1 MYSYL
6 ITELNVNSAITKPS
20 HDEVLHFDPE
30 SANDGDT
37 KYTVRGYAYAGGGRR
52 INRVEVSLDDGKSWY
67 LATIEYPE
75 DRFRTVSHSDPT
87 YGVVDLSERDTCF
100 CWCFWSYDVPIRD
113 FPAGGYISLRAM
125 DEGMNSQP
133 RDMYINATSMLNNWW
148 FRVAVLRTE
157 IGVRFVHPAPVGTKS
172 PGWMEVCATGF

>member
-1 MYSYL
+1 MQLSPEQARVEEDWWYDPSYL

-67 LATIEYPE
+67 LAPIEYPE

-87 YGVVDLSERDTCF
+87 YGVVDLSERDTCLYVSLSVWHEF
-100 CWCFWSYDVPIRD
+100 ISYHYTGVP
-113 FPAGGYISLRAM
+113 P
-125 DEGMNSQP
+125 
-133 RDMYINATSMLNNWW
+133 
-148 FRVAVLRTE
+148 
-157 IGVRFVHPAPVGTKS
+157 
-172 PGWMEVCATGF
+172 